1 MRKPAKKKRPEIKPM
16 KVMEAIIIEAR
27 NRHDDVLRSMNWDPE
42 YGIQITLMVKEIRAL
57 NRWLKQRSQRTQ
69 RTQRTKVTKVT
80 KAMCGRLLRRY
91 PEMFA
96 AAMAKQEALRAAT
109 AR

>member
-1 MRKPAKKKRPEIKPM
+1 MRKPANSKRPEIKPL
-16 KVMEAIIIEAR
+16 KVLEAIIIEAR
-27 NRHDDVLRSMNWDPE
+27 NRHDDVLRSMNWDPD

-57 NRWLKQRSQRTQ
+57 NRWLKQK
-69 RTQRTKVTKVT
+69 TQRTKVTK
-80 KAMCGRLLRRY
+80 AMCARLLRRY

-96 AAMAKQEALRAAT
+96 AAMAKQEALRAAK